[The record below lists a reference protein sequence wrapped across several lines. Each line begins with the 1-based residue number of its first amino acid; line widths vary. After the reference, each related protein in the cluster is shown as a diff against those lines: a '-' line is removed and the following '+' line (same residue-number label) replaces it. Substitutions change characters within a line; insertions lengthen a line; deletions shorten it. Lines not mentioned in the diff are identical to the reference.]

1 MATMSVD
8 SIGVVSIVPAC
19 VVRKTVAGE
28 SGHGYWMMDRHKNV
42 DAKNMSMWLAS
53 KRMIESSKTAATVGR
68 IGMRDESIATIPEMK
83 GWLSVGPG
91 R

>member
-1 MATMSVD
+1 
-8 SIGVVSIVPAC
+8 
-19 VVRKTVAGE
+19 
-28 SGHGYWMMDRHKNV
+28 V